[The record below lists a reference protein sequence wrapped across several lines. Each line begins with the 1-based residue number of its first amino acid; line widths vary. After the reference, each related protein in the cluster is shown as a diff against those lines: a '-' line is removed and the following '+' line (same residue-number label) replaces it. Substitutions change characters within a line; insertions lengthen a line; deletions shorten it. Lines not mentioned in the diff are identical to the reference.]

1 MPRHRCEL
9 WTSLGLNCP
18 GLGPEEARKK
28 KKRKK
33 EEEVDEE
40 QMPFHKFANKKP
52 NAVHR
57 TLALELARRLVRF
70 LRWFTAKR
78 GIRIAIPTETEV
90 DDAIG
95 KPFDFGKLRFPIPEI
110 AMTGATAAAI
120 MLAERAFGARAEEFV
135 TDAIARQGKGR
146 TSTARS
152 ARPGTVGK
160 GVAGTGFQFNA
171 ARDLAAKL
179 GERRKRHDS
188 GQPGGGFFPGILG

>member
-1 MPRHRCEL
+1 MARHRCEL

-18 GLGPEEARKK
+18 GLATEEARKK

-57 TLALELARRLVRF
+57 TLALEFARRLVRF
-70 LRWFTAKR
+70 LRSVSAKR
-78 GIRIAIPTETEV
+78 GIRLPIPTESEV

-95 KPFDFGKLRFPIPEI
+95 VPFDFGKLRFPFPEI

-120 MLAERAFGARAEEFV
+120 MLAERMFGASAEQFI
-135 TDAIARQGKGR
+135 TDAIARQGKNRG
-146 TSTARS
+146 STAPGRGG
-152 ARPGTVGK
+152 GTVGK
-160 GVAGTGFQFNA
+160 GVAGKGFYFDA
-171 ARDLAAKL
+171 VKDLAAKL
-179 GERRKRHDS
+179 SERRKRHDA